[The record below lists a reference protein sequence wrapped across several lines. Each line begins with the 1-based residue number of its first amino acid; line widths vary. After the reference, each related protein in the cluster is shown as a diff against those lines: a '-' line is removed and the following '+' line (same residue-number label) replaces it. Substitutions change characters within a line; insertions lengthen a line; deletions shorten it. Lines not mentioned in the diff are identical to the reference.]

1 MIGSR
6 CVGGDI
12 VTLRWFGGQFVRRGV
27 EGGREGGTWL
37 LGGGLGVVVV
47 VVVIIIIGMSCPT
60 H

>member
-1 MIGSR
+1 MVDSR

-12 VTLRWFGGQFVRRGV
+12 VVLRWFGGWFVRRGG

-37 LGGGLGVVVV
+37 PGGGLGVGVV
-47 VVVIIIIGMSCPT
+47 GGNNYWYGCLA